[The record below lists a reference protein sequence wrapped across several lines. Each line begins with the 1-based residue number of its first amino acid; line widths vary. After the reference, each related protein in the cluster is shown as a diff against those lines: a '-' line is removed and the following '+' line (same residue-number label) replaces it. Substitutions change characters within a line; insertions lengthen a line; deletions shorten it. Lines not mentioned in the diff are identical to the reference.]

1 MKKVNKINYLKN
13 NTSNKNGGVLLIL
26 ILIVIAVISFSM
38 YFYKK
43 TKPVESVLVNYATKE
58 SQKSHAYSNMLA
70 GPFATIIIGGEKEEF
85 FYSLDSDV
93 GRLCIVSFKEGE
105 SSRYYQQIEAAT
117 YENLEDLP
125 ESVKLEGASKK
136 MQDELIEI
144 IISNFNTSYG
154 YEFLNETLVKKNFGE
169 YYLAVGES
177 SSNGEDIFLVISI
190 IIISFIIINVAIAN
204 DRRRYY

>member
-1 MKKVNKINYLKN
+1 
-13 NTSNKNGGVLLIL
+13 
-26 ILIVIAVISFSM
+26 
-38 YFYKK
+38 
-43 TKPVESVLVNYATKE
+43 
-58 SQKSHAYSNMLA
+58 
-70 GPFATIIIGGEKEEF
+70 
-85 FYSLDSDV
+85 
-93 GRLCIVSFKEGE
+93 
-105 SSRYYQQIEAAT
+105 
-117 YENLEDLP
+117 
-125 ESVKLEGASKK
+125 

-190 IIISFIIINVAIAN
+190 IIISFIIINVGIAN

>member
-1 MKKVNKINYLKN
+1 
-13 NTSNKNGGVLLIL
+13 
-26 ILIVIAVISFSM
+26 
-38 YFYKK
+38 
-43 TKPVESVLVNYATKE
+43 
-58 SQKSHAYSNMLA
+58 
-70 GPFATIIIGGEKEEF
+70 
-85 FYSLDSDV
+85 
-93 GRLCIVSFKEGE
+93 
-105 SSRYYQQIEAAT
+105 
-117 YENLEDLP
+117 
-125 ESVKLEGASKK
+125 